1 MSNDDWPDQTWEN
14 REAMVR
20 KTLRPVS
27 LEELKKL
34 GEERFPIVTDPWCIR
49 YQEFLAQHPD
59 AEYFRAEIP
68 GNVEVIY
75 CRDSGKGVWFM
86 PGRAMGII
94 QSKGLSMLA
103 AISAKL

>member
-14 REAMVR
+14 RRTMAK
-20 KTLRPVS
+20 KTLHPVT
-27 LEELKKL
+27 LDELKKL
-34 GEERFPIVTDPWCIR
+34 GEERFPIVTDPWCTR
-49 YQEFLAQHPD
+49 YQEFLTQHSGGSF
-59 AEYFRAEIP
+59 FRGDVP

-94 QSKGLSMLA
+94 QSKGLEMLA
-103 AISAKL
+103 ELTAKL